1 MEPKERGNLMY
12 KVMII
17 LNFVLLQYLQLN
29 FSQLAS
35 LIERD
40 REYIASLETAD
51 NGQPYSGIFNNDMG
65 FIIDVFKYYAGW
77 CDKIQGRTMQIGMT
91 NYEPLNFYNLIF

>member
-1 MEPKERGNLMY
+1 M
-12 KVMII
+12 VII
-17 LNFVLLQYLQLN
+17 LKSSAHFLLTPNFL
-29 FSQLAS
+29 QLAS
-35 LIERD
+35 LLERD

-77 CDKIQGRTMQIGMT
+77 CDKIQGRTMQIGM
-91 NYEPLNFYNLIF
+91 NYGQFSMF

>member
-1 MEPKERGNLMY
+1 
-12 KVMII
+12 
-17 LNFVLLQYLQLN
+17 
-29 FSQLAS
+29 

-77 CDKIQGRTMQIGMT
+77 CDKIQGRTMQIGMQT
-91 NYEPLNFYNLIF
+91 MPFLQPNNYQCYGNQVEKMARLPTLAGSRLAWSAASFRGTSP